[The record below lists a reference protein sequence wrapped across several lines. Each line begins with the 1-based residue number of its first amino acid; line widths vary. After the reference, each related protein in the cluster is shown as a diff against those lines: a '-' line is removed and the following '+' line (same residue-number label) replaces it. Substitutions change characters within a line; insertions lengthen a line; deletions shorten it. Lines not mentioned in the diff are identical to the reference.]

1 METSFIRFYYLA
13 SLPVLHGS
21 LVCDY
26 DDSSTI
32 YSEVTIYLMGSEMI
46 RCDDFGHHMVPHGAK
61 LLYGFQK
68 LYPRVQLQAISLASI
83 KEVERENM
91 ATTSTGSPFASLDI
105 FPAPIT
111 GVKREIK
118 AALFQAISLASI
130 KEVERENM
138 ATTSTSTGSPF
149 ISLDIQLPL
158 GSEKRDKGCPI
169 SGYFPS

>member
-26 DDSSTI
+26 HDSSTI

-46 RCDDFGHHMVPHGAK
+46 RCDDFGHHLVPHGAK

-91 ATTSTGSPFASLDI
+91 ATTSTSTGSPFISLDI
-105 FPAPIT
+105 SPAPIT

-118 AALFQAISLASI
+118 AVLFQAISLAPI
-130 KEVERENM
+130 KGVKRENMAM
-138 ATTSTSTGSPF
+138 ATTSTSTGPLF
-149 ISLDIQLPL
+149 ISL
-158 GSEKRDKGCPI
+158 GKCH
-169 SGYFPS
+169 GYDYNFSWL